1 MMLGRRGALYLY
13 FSGLFDFYGKGEG
26 ELAGQGNISG
36 LADRYAAAL
45 YELAEENKALD
56 QTANQLRSV
65 KKMIDE
71 SADLRRLI
79 GHPLMKR
86 EDQMRAMMKVLQEA
100 KMDDLIVRFVGLV
113 ATNRRLMQ
121 LPSIIQAFLKKL
133 SEARGEVTAYVT
145 SATPL
150 LQEHVQ
156 KLTDILQ
163 KSQGGKVDIEA
174 NVDPELLGGI
184 VVRLG
189 SRMIDASLK
198 TKLNKLQVAMKGI

>member
-1 MMLGRRGALYLY
+1 M
-13 FSGLFDFYGKGEG
+13 
-26 ELAGQGNISG
+26 AGQGNIAG

-56 QTANQLRSV
+56 QTANQLRAV
-65 KKMIDE
+65 KKMIEE

-113 ATNRRLMQ
+113 ANNRRLMQ